1 MSNVTVIIPTWNR
14 ADTIEKA
21 VRSAL
26 DQIIP
31 PFEILVCDDGS
42 TDGTEQIIKS
52 IGDERVKWIPSPHSG
67 RPALP
72 RNRGI
77 RESKGEWLAFL
88 DSDDA
93 WLPDKLEKQLNL
105 AKKMGCRAVCSNAH
119 RLVPEKGRQGE
130 LLSWKQER
138 ITFNDLLD
146 VNLVICSS
154 SLIHNSIFEQ
164 ALGFP
169 EAPCL
174 TAIEDYSLWLRVATQ
189 TDFAYVK
196 KPLLI
201 YRDAPNNSIRNPDAT
216 TVWMQRKFVLSN
228 FLDWSEKRKIS
239 NEYMA
244 KARKAYKKASRCA
257 TKYRWF
263 NCLKKIIPQ

>member
-1 MSNVTVIIPTWNR
+1 MSNISVVIPTWNR

-26 DQIIP
+26 DQIVL

-42 TDGTEQIIKS
+42 TDGTEQIVKS

-105 AKKMGCRAVCSNAH
+105 AKKMGCRAVCSKTH
-119 RLVPEKGRQGE
+119 SLIKR
-130 LLSWKQER
+130 
-138 ITFNDLLD
+138 
-146 VNLVICSS
+146 VIC
-154 SLIHNSIFEQ
+154 
-164 ALGFP
+164 
-169 EAPCL
+169 
-174 TAIEDYSLWLRVATQ
+174 AI
-189 TDFAYVK
+189 
-196 KPLLI
+196 
-201 YRDAPNNSIRNPDAT
+201 
-216 TVWMQRKFVLSN
+216 
-228 FLDWSEKRKIS
+228 
-239 NEYMA
+239 
-244 KARKAYKKASRCA
+244 
-257 TKYRWF
+257 
-263 NCLKKIIPQ
+263 

>member
-26 DQIIP
+26 DQTIP
-31 PFEILVCDDGS
+31 PLEVLVCDDGS
-42 TDGTEQIIKS
+42 TDDTEQIVKS

-105 AKKMGCRAVCSNAH
+105 AKKIGCRAVCSNAH

-130 LLSWKQER
+130 LLSWKRER

-146 VNLVICSS
+146 INLVICSS
-154 SLIHNSIFEQ
+154 SLVHRSIFEQ

-169 EAPCL
+169 EEPCL
-174 TAIEDYSLWLRVATQ
+174 TAIEDYSLWLRVVTQ

-201 YRDAPNNSIRNPDAT
+201 YRDAPDNSIRNPDAT

-228 FLDWSEKRKIS
+228 FLDWSEKKKVSI
-239 NEYMA
+239 EYMA
-244 KARKAYKKASRCA
+244 KARKEYKKASRCA
-257 TKYRWF
+257 IKYRWF
-263 NCLKKIIPQ
+263 NSLKKIISQ

>member
-1 MSNVTVIIPTWNR
+1 MNNISVVIPTWNR

-26 DQIIP
+26 DQVVL

-52 IGDERVKWIPSPHSG
+52 IGDARIKWIPGPHSG

-105 AKKMGCRAVCSNAH
+105 AKKLECRAVCSNAH
-119 RLVPEKGRQGE
+119 RLVPEKGLQGE

-154 SLIHNSIFEQ
+154 SLVHSSIFEQ

-169 EAPCL
+169 EDPCL
-174 TAIEDYSLWLRVATQ
+174 TAIEDYSFWLRVVTQ

-216 TVWMQRKFVLSN
+216 TVWKQRKFVLGN

-239 NEYMA
+239 IEYIA
-244 KARKAYKKASRCA
+244 KARKEYKKASRIA
-257 TKYRWF
+257 TKYSWF
-263 NCLKKIIPQ
+263 NSLKKIIPQ